1 MRKFTFLIL
10 VAALA
15 SSSFAAKRP
24 YVGGSTTQK
33 SYSSNSKTASP
44 KPSESEKKLA
54 QDENFDLKKM
64 SARLKNEAK
73 K

>member
-24 YVGGSTTQK
+24 YVGGSTTPK
-33 SYSSNSKTASP
+33 SYSSNSKTVSP
-44 KPSESEKKLA
+44 KVSESEKKMA
-54 QDENFDLKKM
+54 EEEKFNIKAM